1 MDYRSTV
8 FFDGKSEMK
17 HTYEIETSDDGHVKI
32 EVETNDLAARID
44 VSGQSSI
51 GSIPHEWYR
60 SIRDEH
66 FPAGTKD
73 LVISL
78 VDTGA
83 TFLITKEMQLP

>member
-1 MDYRSTV
+1 
-8 FFDGKSEMK
+8 MK

-44 VSGQSSI
+44 VSGQNSI
-51 GSIPHEWYR
+51 ERIPNEWYK

-66 FPAGTKD
+66 FPTGTKD
-73 LVISL
+73 LVVTL

-83 TFLITKEMQLP
+83 VFLITKEMQ